1 MCVSDTF
8 LCAMTAFLK
17 KSGSAS
23 QSGALLLT
31 HSFLGRSDPVGH
43 TMKKYGAA
51 LGRLA
56 VPWSTTAGVGTF
68 FSVPCISHG
77 KLSERERAGV
87 EGHSSGSSRSAS
99 YSPKGLWGFAQSPE
113 SDLICQSN
121 NFTENC
127 RCRCSSSDS
136 SRESPVCNSARVMRM
151 AGLSV
156 SSFPATKL
164 KRIKDFPLV

>member
-1 MCVSDTF
+1 MLVRV
-8 LCAMTAFLK
+8 
-17 KSGSAS
+17 
-23 QSGALLLT
+23 ALSCSLT
-31 HSFLGRSDPVGH
+31 HFWAGQIQLDIQW
-43 TMKKYGAA
+43 KKYGAA

-121 NFTENC
+121 NFTESR
-127 RCRCSSSDS
+127 RCRCSSSSSSS
-136 SRESPVCNSARVMRM
+136 SRESPVCNSARAMRT

-164 KRIKDFPLV
+164 KGIKDFPLV